1 MTLQERMM
9 MYRAVHRI
17 NQKELADMCGLSQ
30 MTICQVENG
39 AQKPSKMTEL
49 KIMLVIGGEKNETV
63 SEQN

>member
-9 MYRAVHRI
+9 LYRAAHRI

-30 MTICQVENG
+30 MTICQVESG

-49 KIMLVIGGEKNETV
+49 KIRLVVGGGTNETV
-63 SEQN
+63 SE

>member
-17 NQKELADMCGLSQ
+17 NQKELADMCGLSL

-39 AQKPSKMTEL
+39 TQKPSKMTEL